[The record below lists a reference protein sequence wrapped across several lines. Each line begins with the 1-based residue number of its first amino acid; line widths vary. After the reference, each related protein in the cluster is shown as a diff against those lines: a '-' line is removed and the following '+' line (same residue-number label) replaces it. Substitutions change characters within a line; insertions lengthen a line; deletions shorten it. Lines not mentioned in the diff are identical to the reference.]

1 MYSFDVNSL
10 FTNVPL
16 KKTNDILCDYIFSN
30 NLNLPIPLKI
40 LKELL
45 LLCTDKVQFNFEGE
59 YFRQIDGVAMG
70 SPLGPL
76 LADVFMA
83 HVENLSEDLIENMSL
98 YKRYVDDILVIGERM
113 EDINCLLNK
122 FNTIQNHI
130 SLSCEEEKNDQLPF
144 LDVLLSRREDG
155 SIKRSIFR
163 KPTWTGQYLSYY
175 SYCPVQYKRGL
186 VKCLFNRLRRICT
199 NDAIDDDVKLLTMTL
214 IGNGYPP
221 KFINRWKVMGTARPA
236 VALVEK
242 KPVYITLP
250 FRGDSNSLLL
260 KQRLKSVINKTYCAA
275 KVMIKERTRSMLHS
289 KPRRHENDCVTSHC
303 VYQFKCVCGHTYI
316 GRSNRDLKIR
326 VGEHVPK
333 WLQKQI
339 QSNDPI
345 RVEDKHPSSSVA
357 KHIIETGH
365 KIDLNSAF
373 VVLFKS
379 VKGRILR
386 FIEALAIRKF
396 KPPLC
401 IQKQFVLSL
410 NLPW

>member
-1 MYSFDVNSL
+1 
-10 FTNVPL
+10 
-16 KKTNDILCDYIFSN
+16 
-30 NLNLPIPLKI
+30 
-40 LKELL
+40 
-45 LLCTDKVQFNFEGE
+45 
-59 YFRQIDGVAMG
+59 MG

-83 HVENLSEDLIENMSL
+83 HVENQTDELIGNMPL
-98 YKRYVDDILVIGERM
+98 YKRYVDDILVVCEKK
-113 EDINCLLNK
+113 EDMYGLLNK
-122 FNTIQNHI
+122 LNTLQNHI

-144 LDVLLSRREDG
+144 LDILLSRREDG
-155 SIKRSIFR
+155 SVKRSIFR

-186 VKCLFNRLRRICT
+186 IRCLFNRLDRICT
-199 NDAIDDDVKLLTMTL
+199 NDAIDDDVKLLNKTL
-214 IGNGYPP
+214 IENGYPL
-221 KFINRWKVMGTARPA
+221 KFINRWKDHGSARPTIA
-236 VALVEK
+236 SVEK

-275 KVMIKERTRSMLHS
+275 KVIIKERTRCMLHS
-289 KPRRHENDCVTSHC
+289 KPKVHGNDCVTSHC

-316 GRSNRDLKIR
+316 GRSNRDLNIR
-326 VGEHVPK
+326 VSEHVPK

-339 QSNDPI
+339 QSSDPI
-345 RVEDKHPSSSVA
+345 RAEDKHPSSSIA

-373 VVLFKS
+373 VVLYKS

-401 IQKQFVLSL
+401 VQKQFVLTL